1 MSTYKE
7 INGQKVQSLA
17 SDPPAPYAGQVWY
30 NSTSGSLKFDAG
42 ALSGAWSTQSAL
54 NSAKQASGG
63 VGTTNAALAFNG
75 QPYTSPTS
83 NATESYNGSWT
94 SISPGN
100 MANGRFEL
108 GSAGTQTGA
117 LGFGG
122 YRGPP
127 GIGRVNESES
137 FNGSA
142 WTTTPSLNAEKYG
155 VRGSGLSNTAALCV
169 GGNDEAS
176 NSSVTSTESYN
187 GSWTNGPALNT
198 ARQQGQCSGSQTS
211 ALYSGN
217 GPSNAPT
224 QNATESYNGSWT
236 NGPTNP
242 QPRGLGA
249 QSSVSNASAIS
260 FNGGTGGSNQATIWN
275 GSSWTTSATSN
286 QSHNETQGAK
296 GGSSSSTLVFGGSPG
311 GVNTEEFSQ
320 SGGVRTITVS

>member
-1 MSTYKE
+1 MATYKE
-7 INGQKVQSLA
+7 IHGTNIEVLS
-17 SDPPAPYAGQVWY
+17 SDPANPVE
-30 NSTSGSLKFDAG
+30 G
-42 ALSGAWSTQSAL
+42 ALSGAWATKSAL
-54 NSAKQASGG
+54 NSAKQAAGG
-63 VGTTNAALAFNG
+63 VGSTNAALVFNG
-75 QPYTSPTS
+75 QPYTSPNS

-108 GSAGTQTGA
+108 GGAGTQTSA

-142 WTTTPSLNAEKYG
+142 WTATPNLNGEKYG
-155 VRGSGLSNTAALCV
+155 VRGSGISSTAALCV
-169 GGNDEAS
+169 GGNLEGP
-176 NSSVTSTESYN
+176 NSAVTSTESYN

-198 ARQQGQCSGSQTS
+198 VRQQGQCSGSQTS

-217 GPSNAPT
+217 GPSEAPT
-224 QNATESYNGSWT
+224 QNAAESYNGSWT
-236 NGPTNP
+236 TVANNP
-242 QPRGLGA
+242 QPRGGGA

-286 QSHNETQGAK
+286 EVHNETQGAK
-296 GGSSSSTLVFGGSPG
+296 GGSSASTLVFGGSPG
-311 GVNTEEFSQ
+311 GLNTEEFSS
-320 SGGVRTITVS
+320 SGGIRTLST

>member
-1 MSTYKE
+1 MATYKE
-7 INGQKVQSLA
+7 IHGTNIEVLS
-17 SDPPAPYAGQVWY
+17 SDPANSVEGQVWY
-30 NSTSGSLKFDAG
+30 NSTSNVVKFNAG
-42 ALSGAWSTQSAL
+42 ALSGAWATKSAM
-54 NSAKQASGG
+54 SIAKQAAGG
-63 VGTTNAALAFNG
+63 VGSTNAALAFNG

-286 QSHNETQGAK
+286 EAHTETQGAK
-296 GGSSSSTLVFGGSPG
+296 GGSSASTLVFGGSPG
-311 GVNTEEFSQ
+311 GLNTEEFSS
-320 SGGVRTITVS
+320 SGGIRTLSS